1 MNYVI
6 RKCTSEDADQIY
18 ELNRNEMG
26 YDYPIAETRRQ
37 IKKLLSSKHDMIYV
51 VVLEGSV
58 VGYVHANDYNL
69 IYAPPM
75 KNIMGIAVSSK
86 CKRAGIGKALLAAV
100 EKWAKADGAKGVRLV
115 SGMTRKEAH
124 AFYEQCGY
132 SGGKQQLNFKK
143 YFVE

>member
-1 MNYVI
+1 
-6 RKCTSEDADQIY
+6 
-18 ELNRNEMG
+18 MG

-100 EKWAKADGAKGVRLV
+100 EKWAKADGAKGGRLV

-132 SGGKQQLNFKK
+132 SEKLMEGN
-143 YFVE
+143 